1 MSGFG
6 FASLIAFIL
15 YLNNWLIVVARLRF
29 DLQAGYRRTQLIL
42 YTFIGLVAHASSI
55 ALAMHQQDQWV
66 FGFGIALSLIG
77 WSAAAALWIGML
89 TKPTEMLGLII
100 FPFAALLTLAPL
112 VITHTHPLPMEYGAH
127 IVLAI
132 LAYGLFFLA
141 ATQAILFLIQEKRF
155 RAHQLGRLFGA
166 LPPLQLMEKTLYQLL
181 ILGFITL
188 TFALI
193 TGFFFVDDLFAQH
206 LVHKT
211 FFSLLAWLLYGLLL
225 WGHFRRGW
233 RGRKA
238 ARLTLWAFVLLMLGY
253 VGSTFVLEFL
263 LHRP

>member
-15 YLNNWLIVVARLRF
+15 YLNNWLIVAARLRF
-29 DLQAGYRRTQLIL
+29 DLEAGYRRTQLII
-42 YTFIGLVAHASSI
+42 YTLIALIAHAVSI
-55 ALAMHQQDQWV
+55 AMAMHQQDQWV

-89 TKPTEMLGLII
+89 TKPTEMLGLVI
-100 FPFAALLTLAPL
+100 FPFAAVLAVAPFLLSD
-112 VITHTHPLPMEYGAH
+112 THPLPVEYGAH

-253 VGSTFVLEFL
+253 VGSSIVLEFI